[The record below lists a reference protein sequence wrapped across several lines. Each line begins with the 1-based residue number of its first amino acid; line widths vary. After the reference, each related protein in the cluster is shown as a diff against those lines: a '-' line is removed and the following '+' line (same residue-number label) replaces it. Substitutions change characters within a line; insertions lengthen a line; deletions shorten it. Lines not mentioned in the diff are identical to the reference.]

1 MAEQERKQDDLHLE
15 QCCRPTAEGK
25 GMGVSREGQ
34 GGRGKER
41 AQGDEGEEEKGKGRY
56 IGLDLEE

>member
-1 MAEQERKQDDLHLE
+1 
-15 QCCRPTAEGK
+15 
-25 GMGVSREGQ
+25 MGVSREGQ

-41 AQGDEGEEEKGKGRY
+41 AQGDEGEEEIGKGRY